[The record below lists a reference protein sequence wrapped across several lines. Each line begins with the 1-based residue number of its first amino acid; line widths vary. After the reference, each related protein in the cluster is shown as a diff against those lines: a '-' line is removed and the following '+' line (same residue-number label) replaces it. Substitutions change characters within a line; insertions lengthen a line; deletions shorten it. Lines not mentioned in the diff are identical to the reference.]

1 MSIFIT
7 GTNTDVGKTFFCS
20 LLMAKYAEEF
30 GLKYLKP
37 IQTGTD
43 SDRVKIMNLTG
54 LNESYFLK
62 NYYTFQIPASPHLA
76 SELENTVVDTDEL
89 SRHLFSIKDA
99 KILVEG
105 AGGVYVPLTRYYFTA
120 DLVEQAKLPVV
131 LVASTELGTINHT
144 LLSIEALKKRDIK
157 LLGVYFVG
165 PENPLRSDNI
175 RTIIEAAEVG
185 LLGTF
190 LMPER
195 KLSRKEF
202 LDKVAK
208 EFDPDRILVDI
219 LFP

>member
-1 MSIFIT
+1 MSIFVT
-7 GTNTDVGKTFFCS
+7 GTGTDIGKTFFCS
-20 LLMAKYAEEF
+20 LVMAKYAEEL

-62 NYYTFQIPASPHLA
+62 NYYTFELPASPHLA
-76 SELENTVVDTDEL
+76 SEMENTAVDTDEL

-105 AGGVYVPLTRYYFTA
+105 AGGVYVPLNRYYFTV
-120 DLVEQAKLPVV
+120 DLVEQAKIPLV

-144 LLSIEALKKRDIK
+144 LLSIEALRKREIK
-157 LLGVYFVG
+157 VLGVYFIG

-175 RTIIEAAEVG
+175 RTIIEAAEIG

-190 LMPER
+190 LLPER

-202 LDKVAK
+202 LDKVVN
-208 EFDPDRILVDI
+208 EFDPDRILPDL